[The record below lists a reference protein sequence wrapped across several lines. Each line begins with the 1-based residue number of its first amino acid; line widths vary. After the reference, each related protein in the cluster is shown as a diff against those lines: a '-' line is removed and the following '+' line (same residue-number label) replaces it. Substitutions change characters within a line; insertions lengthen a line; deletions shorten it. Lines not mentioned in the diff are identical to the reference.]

1 MAWDETLSPPH
12 AAMAKMI
19 NTEFHPVAKA
29 KLELR
34 VDIKTVQDHD
44 ALVLYDD
51 DKMVTVLVMAET
63 SDRNKNPLIKVLVTD
78 ENYRNGEGWGYTA
91 MREHAK
97 MVMDAN
103 GPKTIFVEAENAACG
118 FYEKCGMK
126 KAEADF
132 D

>member
-19 NTEFHPVAKA
+19 NDEFRPVAEA
-29 KLELR
+29 KLKLKE
-34 VDIKTVQDHD
+34 DIETVQDND

-51 DKMVTVLVMAET
+51 DKIVTALVMGET

-78 ENYRNGEGWGYTA
+78 KDYRNGGGWGYTA

-103 GPKTIFVEAENAACG
+103 GTRHAIAWSWTVCTTR
-118 FYEKCGMK
+118 
-126 KAEADF
+126 
-132 D
+132 